1 MNLNKALLIGNL
13 TKDPEL
19 RALPSGSSVVTFSI
33 ATNRVWKDKAGQKK
47 TEVQFHNIVMF
58 GRTAEI
64 AKQYLKKG
72 DPVYIEG
79 RIQTRS
85 WEGKDGVKRYTTE
98 IVAESMQLMG
108 GARGNRSGAG
118 HEEAASGAKSAESAP
133 KEQLDTIEY
142 PEEEINPDDI
152 PF

>member
-19 RALPSGSSVVTFSI
+19 RSLPSGAALATFSI
-33 ATNRVWKDKAGQKK
+33 ATNRTWKDKNGQKQ
-47 TEVQFHNIVMF
+47 TDAQFHNIVMF
-58 GRTAEI
+58 GRIAEI
-64 AKQYLKKG
+64 AKQYLHKG

-85 WEGKDGVKRYTTE
+85 WDGKDGIKRYTTE
-98 IVAESMQLMG
+98 IVAENMQLG
-108 GARGNRSGAG
+108 GKSGARGDTADNDSYAQ
-118 HEEAASGAKSAESAP
+118 SAT

-142 PEEEINPDDI
+142 PEAEINPDDI